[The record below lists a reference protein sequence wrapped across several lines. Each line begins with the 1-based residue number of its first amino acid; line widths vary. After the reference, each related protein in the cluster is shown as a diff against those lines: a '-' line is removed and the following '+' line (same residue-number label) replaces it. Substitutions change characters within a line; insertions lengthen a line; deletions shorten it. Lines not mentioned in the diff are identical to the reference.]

1 MKEIFCP
8 ITMFALK
15 QKIYSVDTEKE
26 EVATEL
32 EEIETDFLP
41 WALLDLCKQNDINKI
56 HLAGDAVYIEDIV
69 ENIKDYSEKNAIN
82 YAELKDIE
90 IEVN

>member
-15 QKIYSVDTEKE
+15 QKIYRVDTETE
-26 EVATEL
+26 EVAVEL

-41 WALLDLCKQNDINKI
+41 WALLDLCEKEQSEKI
-56 HLAGDAVYIEDIV
+56 HLAGVEDYVQCIA
-69 ENIKDYSEKNAIN
+69 ENVKEYQTLKYSNKKE
-82 YAELKDIE
+82 IE